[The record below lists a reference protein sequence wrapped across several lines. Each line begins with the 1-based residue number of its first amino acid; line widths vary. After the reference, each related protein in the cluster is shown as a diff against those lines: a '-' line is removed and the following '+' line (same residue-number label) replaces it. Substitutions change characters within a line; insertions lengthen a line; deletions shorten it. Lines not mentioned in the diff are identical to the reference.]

1 MGMNSWKKRAISFI
15 RKIQNDKY
23 TLRDI
28 QNLQDEL
35 RKLLAPKA
43 SDENQEYI
51 NGVFSRI
58 NDFVKTV
65 ETDFIPDI
73 NRMTTEIQNDFIKS
87 NHRNEVWKKLY
98 QSLVID
104 GNAIWKLR
112 NDVIQIRDEYLSN
125 KGVKNE
131 EDEMTYN
138 LNLQNPLH
146 PFQKLFHVLILYAV

>member
-73 NRMTTEIQNDFIKS
+73 NRMTTEIQ
-87 NHRNEVWKKLY
+87 
-98 QSLVID
+98 
-104 GNAIWKLR
+104 
-112 NDVIQIRDEYLSN
+112 IRDEYLSN
-125 KGVKNE
+125 KGVK
-131 EDEMTYN
+131 MKKT
-138 LNLQNPLH
+138 
-146 PFQKLFHVLILYAV
+146 K